1 MTEKRVKNIKRL
13 GEKLNKR
20 VVIASIRKPED
31 ATIALEKKI
40 EIMFITFGDIFDLI
54 KIKEKTKDSDVLLFS
69 HLELIKGI
77 GKDRAGMRFLKQE
90 IGIDGILTTRN
101 HLIKSAKQEGLVTIQ
116 CLFILDSEGLR
127 TGVSVV
133 KECSPEAIE
142 ILPAMIL
149 PRLIKDL
156 PIEILPPVI
165 SGGLIRTEEEIKEV
179 LSSGAIAISTS
190 RKELWGFR
198 RFFGGLTK

>member
-1 MTEKRVKNIKRL
+1 MSSYKLTDKRIKDSKRL
-13 GEKLNKR
+13 REKLSER
-20 VVIASIRKPED
+20 VVIAGIRKPED
-31 ATIALEKKI
+31 ATIALEKKVVI
-40 EIMFITFGDIFDLI
+40 IFILFGDIFDLI
-54 KIKEKTKDSDVLLFS
+54 KVKEKTKDSDVLLFP

-77 GKDRAGMRFLKQE
+77 GKDRAGMKFLKQE
-90 IGIDGILTTRN
+90 IGIDGILTTHSR
-101 HLIKSAKQEGLVTIQ
+101 LIRSAKQEGLFTIQ

-156 PIEILPPVI
+156 PIESLA
-165 SGGLIRTEEEIKEV
+165 GGLIRTEEEIKEV

-190 RKELWGFR
+190 RKELWGFKG
-198 RFFGGLTK
+198 FSA